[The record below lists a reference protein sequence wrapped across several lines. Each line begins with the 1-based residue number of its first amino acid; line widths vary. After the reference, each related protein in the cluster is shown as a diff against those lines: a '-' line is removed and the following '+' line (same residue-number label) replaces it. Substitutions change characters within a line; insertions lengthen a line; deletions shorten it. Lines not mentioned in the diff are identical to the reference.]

1 MTSLQSGQRGQHLA
15 QHIFR
20 RNISAVTVAAGVA
33 LFVFLPQQFQ
43 GQVLVSL
50 KFFVDGGKI
59 RRWMDAATGRIGPL
73 TEQQLV
79 EFLVAE
85 VFRQWP
91 TELGGPCQFQ
101 VFVNSALDDRATAGD
116 LVLSQ
121 PQGGQPQ
128 DLAELAHGQSLF
140 RQI

>member
-1 MTSLQSGQRGQHLA
+1 MGLE
-15 QHIFR
+15 
-20 RNISAVTVAAGVA
+20 
-33 LFVFLPQQFQ
+33 LFVDR
-43 GQVLVSL
+43 GE
-50 KFFVDGGKI
+50 I
-59 RRWMDAATGRIGPL
+59 RRWVDAAAGRIGPL
-73 TEQQLV
+73 TKQPLV

-91 TELGGPCQFQ
+91 TELGGLCQFQ

-121 PQGGQPQ
+121 PQGRQPQ